1 MLYSALLFCTP
12 SAGGALG
19 SGRLVEDTEMGAG
32 IREIEMGA
40 GIRGIQQQNNK
51 KNNNNKTKKYSN
63 AIYSYL
69 ALGPADAIGLPRMFV
84 RPLASTPKLFG
95 MQISVPRLPLGAG
108 RVLQLKCTASSS
120 ER

>member
-32 IREIEMGA
+32 IR
-40 GIRGIQQQNNK
+40 GIQQQNNN
-51 KNNNNKTKKYSN
+51 NNNNKTKKYSN
-63 AIYSYL
+63 AICSYL
-69 ALGPADAIGLPRMFV
+69 ALGPADAMGLPRMLV

>member
-19 SGRLVEDTEMGAG
+19 SGRLVEDTEM
-32 IREIEMGA
+32 EA
-40 GIRGIQQQNNK
+40 GIRGIQQQNNN
-51 KNNNNKTKKYSN
+51 NNNNKTKRYSN